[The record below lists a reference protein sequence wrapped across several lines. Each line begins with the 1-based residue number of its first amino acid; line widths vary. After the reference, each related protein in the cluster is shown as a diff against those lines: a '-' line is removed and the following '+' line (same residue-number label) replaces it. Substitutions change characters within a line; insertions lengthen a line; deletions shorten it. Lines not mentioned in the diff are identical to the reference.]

1 MFDFD
6 NTERTNLE
14 EMGEFGLIDYIS
26 KAVELTEKSTVK
38 GIGDDAAV
46 LDFEG
51 KKTLVSTDL
60 LLEGIHFDL
69 RYVPLKHLGY
79 KA

>member
-14 EMGEFGLIDYIS
+14 EMGEFGLIDYIK
-26 KAVELTEKSTVK
+26 KAVELTEKSTIK

-46 LDFEG
+46 LDFG
-51 KKTLVSTDL
+51 
-60 LLEGIHFDL
+60 
-69 RYVPLKHLGY
+69 
-79 KA
+79 